1 MAEAKAKKKTV
12 NELPFEKAAA
22 EEVIPLLQSG
32 VSWKARLQCWTPGRG
47 HSFTSRIVKVH
58 EGLVRIV
65 ISVAKEGPEG
75 AAFEKGVTA
84 GFFEE
89 VLFSLHLPTDVVFFK
104 GEFIPVGPGAF
115 SVRVKDALFK
125 VQRREALRLPVPGHP
140 TVRLVLPAGGEC
152 KAELLNISEG
162 GIGLIFRD
170 RPSFEAVSNIHEPFS
185 ISFTAFK
192 IGVEAKVVVKHATEV
207 GSAMVRKSF
216 RLGLSFSEIDS
227 RVQTELSQLVLEES
241 SKYLGRF

>member
-1 MAEAKAKKKTV
+1 MPEAKAKKKVV

-47 HSFTSRIVKVH
+47 HSLTSRIVKVH

-75 AAFEKGVTA
+75 AAFERGVTA

-104 GEFIPVGPGAF
+104 GEFIPIGPGAF
-115 SVRVKDALFK
+115 SVRVKDALYK
-125 VQRREALRLPVPGHP
+125 VQRREALRLPVPGNP
-140 TVRLVLPAGGEC
+140 SVRLVLPDGGVRA
-152 KAELLNISEG
+152 AELLNVSEG
-162 GIGLIFRD
+162 GVGLIFRD
-170 RPSFEAVSNIHEPFS
+170 KPSFEVVSKIKEN
-185 ISFTAFK
+185 FTIEFNAFK
-192 IGVEAKVVVKHATEV
+192 IAVRATVEVKHSTEV

-216 RLGLSFSEIDS
+216 RLGLSFSDLDP
-227 RVQTELSQLVLEES
+227 RLRTELSQLVLEES